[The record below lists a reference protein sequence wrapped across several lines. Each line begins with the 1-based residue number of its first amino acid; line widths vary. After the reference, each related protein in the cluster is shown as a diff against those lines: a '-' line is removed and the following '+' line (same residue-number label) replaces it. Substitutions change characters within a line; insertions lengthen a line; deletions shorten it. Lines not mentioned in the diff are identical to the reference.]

1 MIVKIFKRKPFLPNE
16 FLSPYDNSSFIV
28 HAEGVDIFGTED
40 FKDFVTKSIYYDV
53 YYKLLDSFE
62 VRKKYDII
70 STTKKFMETKHPELM
85 I

>member
-16 FLSPYDNSSFIV
+16 FLSPYNDSSFIV
-28 HAEGVDIFGTED
+28 HAECSDIFGTED
-40 FKDFVTKSIYYDV
+40 FKDFVSISIYYD
-53 YYKLLDSFE
+53 YFYELMDSFE